1 MGTIDMEPY
10 TYDDGSVVTA
20 DPGYTLSDAS
30 NPDAAWEDYYESS
43 WSLTLELADYLA
55 AHEDAQTVNVNYQW
69 CGSAEEAR
77 EFFSSECAAYHASGG
92 ERYQGDDGGYG
103 YDSVDRRRL
112 AEDDYILRMD
122 GHESWN
128 YGLAPNA
135 APYYPA
141 YAAVTIYID
150 GELTGEYVLEMRE
163 ATQ

>member
-1 MGTIDMEPY
+1 M
-10 TYDDGSVVTA
+10 
-20 DPGYTLSDAS
+20 
-30 NPDAAWEDYYESS
+30 
-43 WSLTLELADYLA
+43 ADYLA

-103 YDSVDRRRL
+103 YDSVDSRRL

-128 YGLAPNA
+128 YGLEPNA

-150 GELTGEYVLEMRE
+150 GERVGEYVLEIRE
-163 ATQ
+163 AVQ